1 MIFQNESELILIKR
15 ILIGFEDILEIISPY
30 RLKTPEKIFLVYSSG
45 DYWIKGD
52 SGKCHV

>member
-15 ILIGFEDILEIISPY
+15 ILIGFEAILEIISPY
-30 RLKTPEKIFLVYSSG
+30 RLKTPDKKIIVYSSG